1 MKELIIGREAG
12 VPKEQARLA
21 VQVDGKTYH
30 MGMRGSVPPNV
41 SKQHCK
47 ITVLGD
53 NRMTVEDITEDN
65 FLYINGTDY
74 KRKENVALAD
84 RIELGPGKYVLD
96 MDAVLKMLAANQTFS
111 IKHLEK
117 IYDDFQKEKLDM
129 QVRQGRLNAL
139 SALPGVLSMT
149 SIGLAVFIPNARVVM
164 IAIAAVF
171 ALVFAL
177 VRFIFASKIPLKTR
191 EMENRFREQYVCPNS
206 SCNRFLGATPYKELI
221 KNRACPYCKCKFT
234 E

>member
-30 MGMRGSVPPNV
+30 MGTRGSVPPNV

-47 ITVLGD
+47 ITVRPD
-53 NRMTVEDITEDN
+53 NLMTVEDITDDN
-65 FLYINGTDY
+65 FLYINGMDC
-74 KRKENVALAD
+74 KRKENVALTD
-84 RIELGPGKYVLD
+84 KIELGPGRYVLE
-96 MDAVLKMLAANQTFS
+96 MDAVLKMLAANQVYS
-111 IKHLEK
+111 IKHLEA
-117 IYDDFQKEKLDM
+117 IYDGFQEEKLDM
-129 QVRQGRLNAL
+129 QVKQGRLNAL

-177 VRFIFASKIPLKTR
+177 IRFIFASKVPLKMR
-191 EMENRFREQYVCPNS
+191 EMENRFREQYVCPNT
-206 SCNRFLGATPYKELI
+206 SCNRFLGATPYRELI
-221 KNRACPYCKCKFT
+221 KNRACPYCKCKYS

>member
-74 KRKENVALAD
+74 KRKENVAVSD

-117 IYDDFQKEKLDM
+117 IYDDFQKEKLVM

-164 IAIAAVF
+164 IVIAAVF

-177 VRFIFASKIPLKTR
+177 IRFIFASKIPLKTR

>member
-47 ITVLGD
+47 VTLLGD
-53 NRMTVEDITEDN
+53 NQMTVEDITEDN

-74 KRKENVALAD
+74 KRKENVALTD
-84 RIELGPGKYVLD
+84 RIELGPGRYFLD
-96 MDAVLKMLAANQTFS
+96 MDAVLKMLSANQVYS
-111 IKHLEK
+111 IRHLESVF
-117 IYDDFQKEKLDM
+117 DGFQQEKLDM

-139 SALPGVLSMT
+139 SALPGILSMT

-164 IAIAAVF
+164 IVIAAVF

-177 VRFIFASKIPLKTR
+177 IRFIFASKIPLKTR
-191 EMENRFREQYVCPNS
+191 EMENRYREQYVCPNP
-206 SCNRFLGATPYKELI
+206 SCNRFLGVTPYKELI